1 MEKASTTEMSQ
12 SLIIV
17 GGLKGRRDRPYEV
30 VCAKNKQLNSSKPP
44 IFPKMF
50 SLKRIWVGTVY
61 SLLIASILL
70 SLLTTI
76 VTYPELSNKAQ
87 IGLENIKSDVPQ
99 LTNEHIADSSVTRFL
114 SFVLLT
120 LTCALALVSI
130 IRTDKINA
138 RLLSKL
144 KSKNRQLNDEVQIR
158 TSQLT
163 EAIKAKDH
171 FMGVAAHDLK
181 APLTGIEGLVE
192 LIKMENKN
200 LSATQAEYLGHVQ
213 YSCRKM
219 QRLIIDILDVN
230 RIEQGKAVV
239 NWQKVSIMAIL
250 GQIQLGFAS
259 QATKKNIDLQIDGI
273 DAIMETDPDGLSRI
287 LENLVSNAIKFSP
300 SMKKV
305 LLSVSSEHH
314 QVKFKVADEG
324 PGILHEEQPRLFKKF
339 QRLSNRPTNSEIS
352 TGLGLSIVKE
362 LATQLGGEITFTSEV
377 GKGSTFIVRLPQFH
391 RSGDTSKLEKQV
403 RAVPSRQINDK
414 AVEAWAMNE
423 LLGAL

>member
-1 MEKASTTEMSQ
+1 MSN
-12 SLIIV
+12 SLMIID
-17 GGLKGRRDRPYEV
+17 GLDKNRDRSYDV
-30 VCAKNKQLNSSKPP
+30 VCAKNKQLHSSKPDK
-44 IFPKMF
+44 FPKMF
-50 SLKRIWVGTVY
+50 SLKRIRISTVY
-61 SLLIASILL
+61 ALLIGSILL
-70 SLLTTI
+70 SLLTAI
-76 VTYPELSNKAQ
+76 VTYTDLGKAPTA
-87 IGLENIKSDVPQ
+87 LKNISQ
-99 LTNEHIADSSVTRFL
+99 LTHEHIASSSFSRFS
-114 SFVLLT
+114 SFVLLS
-120 LTCALALVSI
+120 LTCTLALVSI
-130 IRTDKINA
+130 IRRDKINA

-144 KSKNRQLNDEVQIR
+144 KSTNRQLNDEVQAR

-181 APLTGIEGLVE
+181 SPLSGIEGLVE

-200 LSATQAEYLGHVQ
+200 MSATEAEYLGHIQ
-213 YSCRKM
+213 YSCKKM

-239 NWQKVSIMAIL
+239 NWQKVSIMPIL
-250 GQIQLGFAS
+250 GQIQLGFAP
-259 QATKKNIDLQIDGI
+259 QATKKNIDLQIEGI
-273 DAIMETDPDGLSRI
+273 DETMETDPDNLSRI

-305 LLSVSSEHH
+305 SLSVSSEHH

-324 PGILHEEQPRLFKKF
+324 PGIPQEEQSRLFNKF

-362 LATQLGGEITFTSEV
+362 LATQLGGEITFASEV

-391 RSGDTSKLEKQV
+391 RSGNTSNLEKQV

-414 AVEAWAMNE
+414 AKEAWAMN
-423 LLGAL
+423 